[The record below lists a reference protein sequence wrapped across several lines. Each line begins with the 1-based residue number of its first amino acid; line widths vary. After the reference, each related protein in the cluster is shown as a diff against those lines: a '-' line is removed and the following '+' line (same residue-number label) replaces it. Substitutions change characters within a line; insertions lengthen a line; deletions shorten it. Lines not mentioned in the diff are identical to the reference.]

1 MHCIKEITISCPFG
15 QSEAPKAL
23 LIDET
28 VRNGNMKLV
37 ILAILRK
44 KLDLIN

>member
-28 VRNGNMKLV
+28 VNGNMKLV